1 MINERQVVKL
11 KNLDVKDID
20 IRKLNNA
27 GENFLTESEVIE
39 HMIKLRLEYLE
50 NSELEKALDI
60 LEQDFNIL
68 NQSKPYQN
76 RNSLYKRLY
85 VDIEEK

>member
-1 MINERQVVKL
+1 
-11 KNLDVKDID
+11 
-20 IRKLNNA
+20 
-27 GENFLTESEVIE
+27 
-39 HMIKLRLEYLE
+39 MIKLRLEYLE

>member
-1 MINERQVVKL
+1 MN
-11 KNLDVKDID
+11 
-20 IRKLNNA
+20 IRKLNNT

-50 NSELEKALDI
+50 NSELEKVLDT

-68 NQSKPYQN
+68 SKSRAYQN

-85 VDIEEK
+85 VEIEEK